1 MQIRITSWRQVAAK
15 LLAFLSCVIG
25 QKGQTCN
32 HGHLG
37 GGNGRLFI
45 NLGCTMGV
53 PLQHSRV
60 VFLFKYMTFHLQ

>member
-1 MQIRITSWRQVAAK
+1 MLQD
-15 LLAFLSCVIG
+15 FLQNANMHHVIG

-53 PLQHSRV
+53 PLQHSRG
-60 VFLFKYMTFHLQ
+60 VFFLNT